1 MPARLCFNVM
11 EKESEGKISF
21 LDVQIKKKE
30 GKLST
35 EVYRKNTHTD
45 KYIKYASHH
54 HPRTK
59 TGAIACLR
67 NRAEV
72 CDQQFLKSA
81 NMTSEEDL

>member
-1 MPARLCFNVM
+1 M